1 MQAMSANKFEGTTS
15 KYHAAYASLFLAER
29 KLQQGLNLQAWD
41 HLQMTVKLAN
51 LANWPSLRTLQS
63 FAFQGDYAAFSNHFR
78 LVRCHKGLEPQ
89 APYQSIAIASEQSRS
104 HAAAASRF

>member
-63 FAFQGDYAAFSNHFR
+63 FAFQ
-78 LVRCHKGLEPQ
+78 VC
-89 APYQSIAIASEQSRS
+89 
-104 HAAAASRF
+104 

>member
-63 FAFQGDYAAFSNHFR
+63 FAFQV
-78 LVRCHKGLEPQ
+78 LVMSCWEMGL
-89 APYQSIAIASEQSRS
+89 AVTSSRYVQCWDEALGLARK
-104 HAAAASRF
+104 HLDILQL